1 MSRDQTMLY
10 RPGSQVNPE
19 AWNLEADTLIVDD
32 EDIEAA
38 KAEGWMV
45 AADFH
50 ESLKTP
56 APTKREPGPYD
67 SILDASV
74 KDITPLLIDMSLDEL
89 REMRAAEEGGKTRAG
104 LLSEIDKAIEAKGA

>member
-10 RPGSQVNPE
+10 RPGLETNPE
-19 AWNLEADTLIVDD
+19 AWNLAVDTLTVDD
-32 EDIEAA
+32 EDIPAA

-50 ESLKTP
+50 ESLKAP
-56 APTKREPGPYD
+56 APKVREPGPYD

-74 KDITPLLIDMSLDEL
+74 KDIVPLLAAMSLAEL
-89 REMRAAEEGGKTRAG
+89 REMRASEEGGKTRAG
-104 LLSEIDKAIEAKGA
+104 LLSDIDKAIEAKGA